1 MPVEYPPGHAWHYA
15 VFIPA
20 PSPSHARMTHQNPY
34 LTLPDDYVDTP
45 DWSLGMVLEI
55 KEVLCVKCR
64 LPYGQAVYEPACA
77 ADSNPD
83 YLRGGKRDRA
93 WRRSAPPGQS
103 AAEVAARR
111 RLEDP
116 ALMQGSRIASF

>member
-1 MPVEYPPGHAWHYA
+1 MPDFPPGHAWHFA

-20 PSPSHARMTHQNPY
+20 DGALARTAHQNPY
-34 LTLPDDYVDTP
+34 VTIPDDLKGLP
-45 DWSLGMVLEI
+45 DWSLGLVLEI
-55 KEVLCVKCR
+55 QQILCLKCR
-64 LPYGQAVYEPACA
+64 RNYAEVVYEPTCE

-93 WRRSAPPGQS
+93 WRHSAPAGQS

-111 RLEDP
+111 RLENP